1 MKRKIWLSFLV
12 VAIGITF
19 SLTGAF
25 NAEAAPIKMTYSC
38 FFPPT
43 HTNSKLAD
51 DWCKE
56 VEKRTGGKVQIAY
69 YPGQTL
75 TKGTQCYD
83 GVVNGLSDVG
93 FSILQYTPGRFPVM
107 DVINLPIGIPSGA
120 VATAIVNEVYDK
132 FNPKELSDT
141 KVMYLH
147 SHGPG
152 LINTKDKPIVKME
165 DLKGIK
171 IRSHG
176 PTAEMIKCLGGT
188 PVALPMP
195 ELYQALQKGVVQ
207 GGVFPLEANKG
218 WRLAEV
224 TNYVSACFSTAYGL
238 GFFVVM
244 NKDKWNSLSPDIQK
258 IIEEINV
265 EWTIKQG
272 QAWDDIDFKGV
283 QFLLSKGNTI
293 VGVDPKESARRAEA
307 VKPVMDAYAKD
318 LAAKGLPGKEVLEFV
333 KTRLKDAEEGK
344 FESKYI
350 AGGGK

>member
-1 MKRKIWLSFLV
+1 MKKKIWISLLV
-12 VAIGITF
+12 LTVSVAF
-19 SLTGAF
+19 CLMGAPK
-25 NAEAAPIKMTYSC
+25 AQAGPVKMTYSC

-43 HTNSKLAD
+43 HANSKLAEA
-51 DWCKE
+51 WCE
-56 VEKRTGGKVQIAY
+56 EIEKRTGGKVQIAY

-83 GVVNGLSDVG
+83 GVVNGISDIG

-107 DVINLPIGIPSGA
+107 DVINLPIGIPSGT
-120 VATAIVNEVYDK
+120 VATAILNEINEK
-132 FNPKELSDT
+132 FQPKELNDT

-152 LINTKDKPIVKME
+152 LINTKEKPVRKME
-165 DLKGIK
+165 DLKGLK

-176 PTAEMIKCLGGT
+176 PTAEMIKHLGGT

-207 GGVFPLEANKG
+207 GGVFPLEAQKG

-224 TNYVSACFSTAYGL
+224 TDYTSACFSTAYGL

-244 NKDKWNSLSPDIQK
+244 NKDKWNSLPPDVQK
-258 IIEEINV
+258 TIEEINI
-265 EWTIKQG
+265 EWTFKQG
-272 QAWDDIDFKGV
+272 QIWDDIDFKGV

-293 VGVDPKESARRAEA
+293 VGVDDKEAARRAKA
-307 VKPVMDAYAKD
+307 VKPVMDAYAKN
-318 LAAKGLPGKEVLEFV
+318 LEAKGLPGKEVLEFV
-333 KTRLKDAEEGK
+333 QKRLKDANKGK
-344 FESKYI
+344 FTSKYM
-350 AGGGK
+350 AGGN